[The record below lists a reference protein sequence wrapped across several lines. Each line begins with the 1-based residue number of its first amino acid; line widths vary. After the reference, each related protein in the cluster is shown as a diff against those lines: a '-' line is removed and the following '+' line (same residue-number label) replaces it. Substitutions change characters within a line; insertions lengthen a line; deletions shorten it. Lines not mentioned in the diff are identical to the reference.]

1 MGWKKGDQV
10 QWAEGVSEHRLP
22 LVFGRAPGPSGVGSD
37 VEMILLEENPPQWL
51 SPCQFRVEV
60 EGGAVVLK
68 DEESPRGN
76 EISGISVG
84 PSTGLTQVELPEGQH
99 VLVAGG
105 EGSPYVMALEI
116 PGVH

>member
-1 MGWKKGDQV
+1 M
-10 QWAEGVSEHRLP
+10 
-22 LVFGRAPGPSGVGSD
+22 
-37 VEMILLEENPPQWL
+37 
-51 SPCQFRVEV
+51 
-60 EGGAVVLK
+60 LK